1 MRKKFIDKNRI
12 PAVYRRIAPT
22 YDLWARLT
30 ETKARDICLEWA
42 AIRNGESVL
51 EIAVGTGQAFEKI
64 VSANPDGRNE
74 GIDITE
80 PMLQRARQRMASH
93 PNANYRLAIGD
104 AFDLEFADASFDVIV
119 NNYMFDLLPQDDFQ
133 PVLREF
139 RRVLRR
145 GGRLVLVNM
154 AQGERWHHRLYERL
168 YELSPSLMGGCRGV
182 SLSSEVEA
190 AGFVDVSREY
200 LAQLGFP
207 SEVISA
213 RLPPGKTPA

>member
-104 AFDLEFADASFDVIV
+104 AFDLKFADARFDVIV
-119 NNYMFDLLPQDDFQ
+119 NNYMFDLLPEADFAA
-133 PVLREF
+133 VLAQF
-139 RRVLRR
+139 KRVLRP
-145 GGRLVLVNM
+145 GGRLAMVNM
-154 AQGERWHHRLYERL
+154 TVGEKWRHRLWHGVYRIHPAL
-168 YELSPSLMGGCRGV
+168 LGGCRGV
-182 SLSSEVEA
+182 RLLPWLED
-190 AGFVDVSREY
+190 AGFLRLRRQYVS
-200 LAQLGFP
+200 QFGFP
-207 SEVISA
+207 SEIVFGEKGLA
-213 RLPPGKTPA
+213 